1 MHFVCPVLAILDF
14 CLFDYP
20 YKSGRLHVFFSIVPP
35 LCYVGGIVAL
45 AYEGVRWNGT
55 MYAPYN
61 FLNFGAKTG
70 WFGFDLSQI
79 GKETLG
85 IGVAYMIILL
95 VIIFIGIG
103 LVYLAIKNA
112 RRNKKTEGN

>member
-1 MHFVCPVLAILDF
+1 MKDYNELKSILPGLQEDMPKPF
-14 CLFDYP
+14 YMIGELLDYG
-20 YKSGRLHVFFSIVPP
+20 SFE
-35 LCYVGGIVAL
+35 LC
-45 AYEGVRWNGT
+45 
-55 MYAPYN
+55 
-61 FLNFGAKTG
+61 
-70 WFGFDLSQI
+70 